1 MNQIKMEIKIKSI
14 ITGNNIIRTLQPL
27 LRGYVFFRF
36 CVKSQHKIEPISL
49 KNSLILILPNVFH
62 PGVILQIIHC
72 H

>member
-27 LRGYVFFRF
+27 LRGYPCRL